1 MELNLINSQVV
12 VVGGTNGIGLSI
24 SKNFLREGA
33 IVHIIAR
40 NENKDLISELEKK
53 YNSKIFFYKSDVTK
67 IDTLKIISKKILQ
80 KTNNK
85 LDILI
90 SNVGNGSVE
99 SDPLYSNKDWENSWN
114 TNFTSALNVTRV
126 FSNVITQNKGS
137 MTFISSIAGME
148 FVGAPIS
155 YSTAKAALISF
166 TKTLSHKLAPY
177 VRVNSV
183 APGNI
188 FIDNGTWDLR
198 QEENP
203 DAVQKMLN
211 EKVPLNRF
219 GLPQEVTNL
228 VLFLSSDKASFITG
242 SCIVID
248 GGQTINF

>member
-53 YNSKIFFYKSDVTK
+53 YNSKFFFYKSDVTK
-67 IDTLKIISKKILQ
+67 IDPLKITSKKILQ

-99 SDPLYSNKDWENSWN
+99 SDPLYSKKDWEDSWN

-137 MTFISSIAGME
+137 MTFISSIAGIE

-166 TKTLSHKLAPY
+166 IKTLSHKLAPD

-188 FIDNGTWDLR
+188 FIDNGTWDLK
-198 QEENP
+198 QKENP
-203 DAVQKMLN
+203 EAVQKMLN

-228 VLFLSSDKASFITG
+228 VLFLSSKKASFITG

>member
-1 MELNLINSQVV
+1 MELNLTNSQVV

-24 SKNFLREGA
+24 SKGFLNEGA

-40 NENKDLISELEKK
+40 NENKDLINELEKK
-53 YNSKIFFYKSDVTK
+53 YFSKIFFYKSDATK
-67 IDTLKIISKKILQ
+67 IDSLKLTTKKILK

-85 LDILI
+85 LDVLI
-90 SNVGNGSVE
+90 SNVGNGSVV
-99 SDPLYSNKDWENSWN
+99 SDPLYSNKEWEDSWN

-137 MTFISSIAGME
+137 ITFISSIAGIE

-155 YSTAKAALISF
+155 YSTAKAALNSF
-166 TKTLSHKLAPY
+166 TKTLSQKLAPN

-188 FIDNGTWDLR
+188 WIENGTWDLK
-198 QEENP
+198 QKENS
-203 DAVQKMLN
+203 DGVQKMLN

-219 GLPQEVTNL
+219 GLPEEVANL

-242 SCIVID
+242 SCFVID
-248 GGQTINF
+248 GGQTISY

>member
-67 IDTLKIISKKILQ
+67 IDPLKIISKKILQ

-99 SDPLYSNKDWENSWN
+99 SDPLYSKKDWEDSWN

-137 MTFISSIAGME
+137 MTFISSIAGIE

-166 TKTLSHKLAPY
+166 IKTLSHKLAPD

-188 FIDNGTWDLR
+188 FIDNGTWDLK
-198 QEENP
+198 QKENP
-203 DAVQKMLN
+203 EAVQKMLN

-228 VLFLSSDKASFITG
+228 VLFLSSKKASFITG

>member
-53 YNSKIFFYKSDVTK
+53 YNSKFFFYKSDVTK
-67 IDTLKIISKKILQ
+67 IDPLKITSKKILQ

-99 SDPLYSNKDWENSWN
+99 SDPLYSKKDWEDSWN

-137 MTFISSIAGME
+137 MTFISSIAGIE

-166 TKTLSHKLAPY
+166 IKTLSHKLAPD

-188 FIDNGTWDLR
+188 FIDNGTWDLK
-198 QEENP
+198 QKENP
-203 DAVQKMLN
+203 EAVQKMLN

-219 GLPQEVTNL
+219 GLPQAVTNL
-228 VLFLSSDKASFITG
+228 VLFLSSKKASFITG